1 MHFALWP
8 AHVPV
13 SVRWF
18 ERAIED
24 NHFLW
29 LVSGERFFVRVVPL
43 LFGVCVYLATRHTQ
57 TESSVAAIWPA
68 NGLLL
73 AALLLSDSFRVKLH
87 TLAACFGINM
97 IVNLA
102 VGHPLDV
109 SLSFACINAAEAVIA
124 LYLLDRLLVDDLDF
138 CELRTVVKFIG
149 ACLAATTAPAAVGA
163 ALVTTLAGAD
173 YFTAFSTW
181 YMADVLGLLVITPA
195 FALAFRPGNSGP
207 YVMAS
212 RVVLLFSALAVVC
225 GLVFGQTSVP
235 LMFLVTPVCVAIA
248 FQLGPRYAAFA
259 TLLLSAVSIY
269 ATYKGYGPAAI
280 NHAGDETSRAWL
292 VQLFCLVN
300 LFTTLFVAAAVAER
314 DAMRKRVEHLSAAN
328 QNSRRTLDAALDAM
342 NQGLC
347 IFDKELR
354 IIARND
360 RFLQMYALSGHDV
373 TIGLPFES
381 LVKLCAASPS
391 SMPVAEGGLPVL
403 ANCDVDQLLS
413 DNRTIRISQRRTQ
426 NGVICTYTDITV
438 DRQAENAL
446 RHISM
451 HDSLT
456 GLPNRRFFADELSRL
471 CAASHAGDK
480 FCVMLIDVDHFKHV
494 NDTLG
499 HAAGDELLKIVGARL
514 TSCVREFDTVARIGG
529 DEFAIILRDGGEA
542 LVAHGVARRI
552 LEAVKRP
559 VTIDGNV
566 ELISL
571 SIGVARKEPD
581 INPDVL
587 MKRAD
592 VALYSVKQNGR
603 NNMEVFA
610 VAENAVS
617 GHLADSEAA

>member
-1 MHFALWP
+1 MHFALLP
-8 AHVPV
+8 AHVPA

-43 LFGVCVYLATRHTQ
+43 LFGICVYLAARHTQ

-87 TLAACFGINM
+87 TLAACFGINV

-102 VGHPLDV
+102 VGHPLGI
-109 SLSFACINAAEAVIA
+109 SLSFAGVNAAEAVIA

-138 CELRTVVKFIG
+138 CELRTVIKFIA
-149 ACLAATTAPAAVGA
+149 ACLVAATAPAAVGA
-163 ALVTTLAGAD
+163 ALVATWAGAD
-173 YFTAFSTW
+173 YIAAFSTW
-181 YMADVLGLLVITPA
+181 YMADALGLLVITPA
-195 FALAFRPGNSGP
+195 FALAFRPGSSGP
-207 YVMAS
+207 YVTAS
-212 RVVLLFSALAVVC
+212 RVVLLFSALVIVC

-235 LMFLVTPVCVAIA
+235 LTFLVTPVCVAIA

-280 NHAGDETSRAWL
+280 NHAGDEASRAWL

-314 DAMRKRVEHLSAAN
+314 DAMRKRVEQLSAAN

-354 IIARND
+354 IVARND
-360 RFLQMYALSGHDV
+360 SFLQMYALSGHDV

-381 LVKLCAASPS
+381 LVKLCAASPG
-391 SMPVAEGGLPVL
+391 SMPVAGALPVL
-403 ANCDVDQLLS
+403 ANVDVDQLLS

-438 DRQAENAL
+438 DRQAEDAL

-451 HDSLT
+451 HDPLT

-471 CAASHAGDK
+471 CDASHVSDT

-494 NDTLG
+494 NDTRG

-529 DEFAIILRDGGEA
+529 DEFAIILRDGGEV
-542 LVAHGVARRI
+542 LLAHDVARRI

-566 ELISL
+566 EFISL
-571 SIGVARKEPD
+571 SIGVARKEPG

-603 NNMEVFA
+603 NNVEVFTIA
-610 VAENAVS
+610 QDAIS
-617 GHLADSEAA
+617 GHHADSEAA

>member
-1 MHFALWP
+1 MHFALLP

-43 LFGVCVYLATRHTQ
+43 LFGICVYLAARHTQ

-87 TLAACFGINM
+87 TLAACFGINV

-102 VGHPLDV
+102 VGHPLGI
-109 SLSFACINAAEAVIA
+109 SLSFAGVNAAEAVIA
-124 LYLLDRLLVDDLDF
+124 LYLLGSLLVDDLDF
-138 CELRTVVKFIG
+138 CELRTVIKFIA
-149 ACLAATTAPAAVGA
+149 ACLVAATVPAAVGA
-163 ALVTTLAGAD
+163 ALVATWAGAD
-173 YFTAFSTW
+173 YTAAFSTW
-181 YMADVLGLLVITPA
+181 YMADALGLLVITPA
-195 FALAFRPGNSGP
+195 FALAFRPGSSGP
-207 YVMAS
+207 HITAS
-212 RVVLLFSALAVVC
+212 RVVLLFSALAIVC
-225 GLVFGQTSVP
+225 GLVFGQSSVP
-235 LMFLVTPVCVAIA
+235 LTFLVTPVCVAIA

-280 NHAGDETSRAWL
+280 NDTGDEASRAWL

-314 DAMRKRVEHLSAAN
+314 DAMRKRVEQLSATN

-381 LVKLCAASPS
+381 LVKLCAASPG
-391 SMPVAEGGLPVL
+391 SMPVAGALPVL
-403 ANCDVDQLLS
+403 ANVDVDQLLS

-438 DRQAENAL
+438 DRQAEDAL

-451 HDSLT
+451 HDPLT

-471 CAASHAGDK
+471 CDASHASDP

-494 NDTLG
+494 NDTRG

-514 TSCVREFDTVARIGG
+514 TGCVREFDTVARIGG

-542 LVAHGVARRI
+542 LLAYDVARRI

-559 VTIDGNV
+559 VMIDGNV

-581 INPDVL
+581 INPDAL

-592 VALYSVKQNGR
+592 VALYSVKESGR
-603 NNMEVFA
+603 NNVEVFVTA
-610 VAENAVS
+610 QDAGA
-617 GHLADSEAA
+617 HRADSEAA

>member
-1 MHFALWP
+1 MHFALLP

-24 NHFLW
+24 NHFIW

-43 LFGVCVYLATRHTQ
+43 LFGICVYLATRHTQ

-73 AALLLSDSFRVKLH
+73 AALLLSDSYRVRLH
-87 TLAACFGINM
+87 TLAACCGINI

-102 VGHPLDV
+102 VGHSLGV
-109 SLSFACINAAEAVIA
+109 SLSFAGINAAEAIIA
-124 LYLLDRLLVDDLDF
+124 LYLLDSLLVDDLDF

-149 ACLAATTAPAAVGA
+149 ACLAAAAAPAAVGA

-173 YFTAFSTW
+173 YGTAFSTW
-181 YMADVLGLLVITPA
+181 YMADALGLLVITPA
-195 FALAFRPGNSGP
+195 FALAFRPGVSGP
-207 YVMAS
+207 NAPAS
-212 RVVLLFSALAVVC
+212 RVILLFSALAIVC
-225 GLVFGQTSVP
+225 GVVFGQTSVP
-235 LMFLVTPVCVAIA
+235 LTFLVTPVCVAIA
-248 FQLGPRYAAFA
+248 FQLGPRYAALA

-269 ATYKGYGPAAI
+269 ATYKGYGPAAL
-280 NHAGDETSRAWL
+280 NHTGDGASRVWL
-292 VQLFCLVN
+292 VQLLCLVN
-300 LFTTLFVAAAVAER
+300 LFTALFVAAAVAER
-314 DAMRKRVEHLSAAN
+314 DAMRKRVEQLSAAN

-354 IIARND
+354 IVARND
-360 RFLQMYALSGHDV
+360 RFLQMYALSGQDV

-381 LVKLCAASPS
+381 LVKLCADSKS
-391 SMPVAEGGLPVL
+391 SMPVAEGALPVL
-403 ANCDVDQLLS
+403 ANGDVDQLLS

-438 DRQAENAL
+438 DRQAEDAL
-446 RHISM
+446 RHISL
-451 HDSLT
+451 HDPLT

-471 CAASHAGDK
+471 CDASHADDA

-542 LVAHGVARRI
+542 LLAHDVARRI

-581 INPDVL
+581 INPDAL

-592 VALYSVKQNGR
+592 VALYAVKESGR
-603 NNMEVFA
+603 NNVEVFVIA
-610 VAENAVS
+610 QDTGI
-617 GHLADSEAA
+617 GHRADSEAA